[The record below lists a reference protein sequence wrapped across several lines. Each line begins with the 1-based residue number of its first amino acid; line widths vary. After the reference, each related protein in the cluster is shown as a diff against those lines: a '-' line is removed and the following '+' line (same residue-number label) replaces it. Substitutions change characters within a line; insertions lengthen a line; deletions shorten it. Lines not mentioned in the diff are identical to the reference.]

1 MNTAQPALDDLLDQ
15 LVAEYSDRLA
25 GGAAPRT
32 ALADGSDLLARVPP
46 EHRDGLQRCFRM
58 LQAGVGSAPRRAGAP
73 VPGDVLGDFRIVK
86 ELGRGGMA
94 VVYLAVQQELKRQ
107 VALKVLRPG
116 LAVEARHVDRFRREA
131 LAVARLQHPH
141 IVAVHAVGEAQG
153 FHYIAMEYVEGR
165 SLAEVFD
172 ALPKDRPRTAQD
184 LAAATGLPRAAM
196 EGKSFEQAF
205 CALLAPVARA
215 LATAHEC
222 GLVHRDVKPSN
233 ILVHKDGRAVI
244 ADFGLV
250 QGDGDPGLSLTGEP
264 LGTPYYM
271 SPEQATAS
279 SARVD
284 QRTDV
289 YSLGVTLYEG
299 ISGRRPF
306 EGDTLL
312 AVLAAV
318 RENQAPPLRGAG
330 SGGSRGGS
338 SGAAGAGRAGGAGAS
353 GSGGARGVTRDA
365 EAGTRRAMARRP
377 EDRYATALEFAV
389 DLLALADGR
398 GTQAMLR
405 EGGAVRRHARTLKVL
420 VRGEITEYRSSA
432 ELFGWPLVHIV
443 NRVPGRRS
451 PTARGW
457 IAMGCRAVGVVAVG
471 NRALGVVALGGVA
484 AGIVSLGGIA
494 LGLLPLGGLALG
506 WLAVGGGAV
515 GYGAVGGAACGYY
528 ALGGGAWGVH
538 LITNMVQDPAA
549 LEWFRPW
556 LGWITLVPGMEVM
569 LRFF

>member
-1 MNTAQPALDDLLDQ
+1 MNTTKPALDDLLDQ

-25 GGAAPRT
+25 RGGPDKGVGEQAPRKPGD
-32 ALADGSDLLARVPP
+32 APADGSDLIARVPA

-58 LQAGVGSAPRRAGAP
+58 LQAGVGTAPRRAGAP
-73 VPGDVLGDFRIVK
+73 VPGDVFGDFRIVS

-94 VVYLAVQQELKRQ
+94 IVYLAVQQELSRQ

-141 IVAVHAVGEAQG
+141 IVAVYAVGESRG
-153 FHYIAMEYVEGR
+153 FHYIAMEYVDGR

-172 ALPKDRPRTAQD
+172 ALPQDRPRSAQD
-184 LAAATGLPRAAM
+184 LAAASGLPAVAV

-271 SPEQATAS
+271 SPEQAAVS

-299 ISGRRPF
+299 LSGRRPF
-306 EGDTLL
+306 EGETLL

-318 RENQAPPLRGAG
+318 REHQVPPLRGAG
-330 SGGSRGGS
+330 SGASRG
-338 SGAAGAGRAGGAGAS
+338 APRDL
-353 GSGGARGVTRDA
+353 TRDA
-365 EAGTRRAMARRP
+365 EAVTRRAMERRP
-377 EDRYATALEFAV
+377 EDRYATSLEFAA

-398 GTQAMLR
+398 GTQAALR
-405 EGGAVRRHARTLKVL
+405 EGGATRRQARLL
-420 VRGEITEYRSSA
+420 RALIRGEITEYRSSA
-432 ELFGWPLVHIV
+432 QLFGWPLVHFV
-443 NRVPGRRS
+443 GRVPGRRS
-451 PTARGW
+451 KLASGW
-457 IAMGCRAVGVVAVG
+457 VAVGCRAVGVVAVG
-471 NRALGVVALGGVA
+471 NRALGVLALGGA
-484 AGIVSLGGIA
+484 SAGIVSLGGLA
-494 LGLLPLGGLALG
+494 FGVLPLGGIAAG
-506 WLAVGGGAV
+506 WMAVGGGAV
-515 GYGAVGGAACGYY
+515 GFGAVGGAACGYY
-528 ALGGGAWGVH
+528 AMGGGAWGMH
-538 LITNMVQDPAA
+538 LITNAVQDPAA

-556 LGWITLVPGMEVM
+556 LDWITLVPGMEV
-569 LRFF
+569 LQRFF